1 MFFPRQN
8 KPEAIRL
15 VKLIVAAIVI
25 AVFFMVLGINVY
37 IVGDT
42 NTRIFK
48 QVSDLPRQKFG
59 LVMGTD
65 MLRFDGS
72 TNLHFLNRIEG
83 AAKIYASGKAGR
95 LLISG
100 NQNNRGFDEVSGI
113 AHALSARGVPQN
125 AMVLDFDGDS
135 TWKSVRD
142 AREIYHLQKIIVVT
156 DAFHA
161 PRSVFLCRHFG
172 IDAVAFCCGEEP
184 FGLWSLRYHAR
195 EWLARVKAAFQVLL
209 DRKAGQN
216 E

>member
-1 MFFPRQN
+1 
-8 KPEAIRL
+8 
-15 VKLIVAAIVI
+15 
-25 AVFFMVLGINVY
+25 
-37 IVGDT
+37 
-42 NTRIFK
+42 
-48 QVSDLPRQKFG
+48 
-59 LVMGTD
+59 
-65 MLRFDGS
+65 
-72 TNLHFLNRIEG
+72 
-83 AAKIYASGKAGR
+83 
-95 LLISG
+95 
-100 NQNNRGFDEVSGI
+100 
-113 AHALSARGVPQN
+113 
-125 AMVLDFDGDS
+125 MVLDFDGDS